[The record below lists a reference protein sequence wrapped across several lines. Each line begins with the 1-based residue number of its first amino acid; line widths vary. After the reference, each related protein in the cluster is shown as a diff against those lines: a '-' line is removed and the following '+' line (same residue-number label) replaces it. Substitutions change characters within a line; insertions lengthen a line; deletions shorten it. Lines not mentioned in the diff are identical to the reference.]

1 MYKTK
6 TIEYI
11 MKKQYIAPKAEI
23 FNVNPSEIVCAST
36 GFGEGGVH
44 GMHAKDLDYD
54 EDLSNFANDILWN
67 E

>member
-1 MYKTK
+1 
-6 TIEYI
+6 

-23 FNVNPSEIVCAST
+23 FNVNSSEIVCAST
-36 GFGEGGVH
+36 GFGEDGVH

>member
-1 MYKTK
+1 
-6 TIEYI
+6 

-23 FNVNPSEIVCAST
+23 FNVNSSEIVCAST

-44 GMHAKDLDYD
+44 GMHAKDNDYE
-54 EDLSNFANDILWN
+54 EDLSNFANDIIWC